1 MYPFSIGVIL
11 DSFRT
16 DLTTA
21 LDKAA
26 AVGATGLQVYA
37 TSGAFSPESLSPQKR
52 REFLDMCKSR
62 GLTIL
67 PTRRRIQNSSSD
79 PSAFWIWPRIWRL
92 TW

>member
-26 AVGATGLQVYA
+26 AVGAEVRHTEICSEQ
-37 TSGAFSPESLSPQKR
+37 TF
-52 REFLDMCKSR
+52 RENM
-62 GLTIL
+62 
-67 PTRRRIQNSSSD
+67 
-79 PSAFWIWPRIWRL
+79 
-92 TW
+92 

>member
-21 LDKAA
+21 LDKAV
-26 AVGATGLQVYA
+26 AVGASGLQA
-37 TSGAFSPESLSPQKR
+37 
-52 REFLDMCKSR
+52 
-62 GLTIL
+62 L

>member
-21 LDKAA
+21 LDKAV
-26 AVGATGLQVYA
+26 AVGASGLQVYA

-52 REFLDMCKSR
+52 LCQPGEESR
-62 GLTIL
+62 TH
-67 PTRRRIQNSSSD
+67 RAIQAHSGFGQGFGD
-79 PSAFWIWPRIWRL
+79 
-92 TW
+92 